1 MFKFLQQVPSITAEE
16 VKRALEAKADVIVVD
31 VRTQEEYS
39 NGHIDGSILMPVDT
53 VWGKVVSVIPDKNQK
68 IFVHCRSGMRS
79 TKATQEML
87 KLGYTNVHNM
97 QGGIVAWEQ
106 LGFPVKK

>member
-1 MFKFLQQVPSITAEE
+1 MFGFLQSVPSITVEE
-16 VKRALEAKADVIVVD
+16 VKRALETKADVIVID

-39 NGHIDGSILMPVDT
+39 DGHIDGSILLPVDT
-53 VWGKVVSVIPDKNQK
+53 VRRKIVSVIPDKTQK

-79 TKATQEML
+79 TKATKEML
-87 KLGYTNVHNM
+87 KLGYTNVHNL
-97 QGGIVAWEQ
+97 QGGIIAWEQ